1 LFSALSPAFG
11 CATLLRMIEPE
22 GDPAC
27 WLDRICEECGGI
39 LAAGQEHRCDGR
51 RPREAAADRESDT

>member
-1 LFSALSPAFG
+1 MVEL
-11 CATLLRMIEPE
+11 E

-39 LAAGQEHRCDGR
+39 LTAGQEHRCDDR
-51 RPREAAADRESDT
+51 RPREAAADREFDT